1 MAYRLVLKEINSNS
15 LGAAPTG
22 YKYLYADS
30 DKDAISEKTATNETK
45 EVGGKLVS
53 TTLLDAKQILSM
65 GGKSVELLPTPGV
78 DKYYDVEKIVIEYIY
93 GSKPYALNTQLALR
107 FGREGSY
114 YIARIPYAL
123 ITLSRSAAC
132 VVNSFMSIDLI
143 SPNPAVPT
151 IQPTNEALTLG
162 TSDTN
167 NPINGDGSLRV
178 TTYYEIR
185 TILPIK

>member
-1 MAYRLVLKEINSNS
+1 MATRVILKVVDPSTF
-15 LGAAPTG
+15 GAAPTG

-132 VVNSFMSIDLI
+132 VVNNFMSTDLLGTNI
-143 SPNPAVPT
+143 SVPA
-151 IQPTNEALTLG
+151 IQPTNEALTIG

-178 TTYYEIR
+178 TTYYEVR
-185 TILPIK
+185 TILPTK